1 MSERIQ
7 VIIASALIAVI
18 AIWLPFYQ
26 AETGSLLDQYDYYA
40 NVIWQE
46 PWRIFTAHIFHL
58 DATHAVTNAIALVL
72 VTLFFAHHFSVR
84 TWFNAVIVI
93 TVICIVVVW
102 LIGTPERFVGLS
114 ALIHGLLLTSLLLE
128 WSQQNYARTD
138 WLSPLAIGLLVL
150 KVLLEIIG
158 VMHSAILLSAGADY
172 GYIHLAGLVGG
183 VIAWRL
189 HRKRLASITSKPR
202 PPANN
207 E

>member
-7 VIIASALIAVI
+7 VIIASVLIAVI

-26 AETGSLLDQYDYYA
+26 AETGSLLDQYDYYSS
-40 NVIWQE
+40 VVWQE

-58 DATHAVTNAIALVL
+58 DTTHAITNAIALVL

-93 TVICIVVVW
+93 MVSCTAVVW
-102 LIGTPERFVGLS
+102 LIGMPERFVGLS

-128 WSQQNYARTD
+128 WSQQNYARND
-138 WLSPLAIGLLVL
+138 WLSPLVIGLLVL
-150 KVLLEIIG
+150 KVVLEIFG
-158 VMHSAILLSAGADY
+158 AMHSAILLSAGTDY
-172 GYIHLAGLVGG
+172 GYIHLAGLVSGI
-183 VIAWRL
+183 IAWRL